1 MKVRFVL
8 PLLFLG
14 AAGHTSMVMAQSP
27 GTFTATGNMAAPR
40 SGHTAM
46 MLTNSRVLI
55 AGGAGP
61 TAELYD
67 PSTGTFA
74 PTSNM
79 TTARVFHIARLRL
92 DSRGF
97 FVGGQNDGSIGR
109 ASAELYDPSTGKFP
123 WMRNMTHRTLPAH
136 TVCNNVL
143 RSTT

>member
-1 MKVRFVL
+1 MKIGI
-8 PLLFLG
+8 FLIC
-14 AAGHTSMVMAQSP
+14 ACTSTAVAQTP
-27 GTFTATGNMAAPR
+27 GTFTQ
-40 SGHTAM
+40 TA
-46 MLTNSRVLI
+46 NR
-55 AGGAGP
+55 
-61 TAELYD
+61 
-67 PSTGTFA
+67 
-74 PTSNM
+74 